1 MSNFWDFSSWGFF
14 NLTAVLLLGLMLGNM
29 LKRSVPVLQASLI
42 PTSVLGGGILLVI
55 SSIYKAITGAEFF
68 DTPFFGGNGTAW
80 LELLTY
86 HMLALG
92 FTASALKTNEGR
104 MTKER
109 SVEIFNTGLTTVAT
123 YLLQALLGMV
133 ICIVGA
139 RYLKD
144 LLEAAGLLL
153 ALALLAGYDTTVG
166 YYATVSRFFV
176 YLPWFLL
183 GYYSQR
189 YEAQLRPRL
198 SRHGCLLLAGCVL
211 MIGVSLLYL
220 HKADF
225 PRDALFG
232 SYPYEN
238 KGYGLPDRLM
248 FVLIGLAWLGLLW
261 KLFTGVLDRHIPL
274 LTTLGQNTLPV
285 FLLHGFVIK
294 AIPKRIPW
302 AQQLPG
308 LALWLPILL
317 LLLFGNPLIGKIFRM
332 FFTLSGKKGGKS

>member
-1 MSNFWDFSSWGFF
+1 MKPLTQRRPGYDNLRGF
-14 NLTAVLLLGLMLGNM
+14 
-29 LKRSVPVLQASLI
+29 LI
-42 PTSVLGGGILLVI
+42 FCVVLGHVLEICPPFQGKELLYRVIYSFHMGVFLFLFGRFARFDPKRILRGYLLPYVLFQI
-55 SSIYKAITGAEFF
+55 LYILFLRHCLDLERKMQFTTPYWILWYLLACAFYQLLI
-68 DTPFFGGNGTAW
+68 PFFGVGSGKG
-80 LELLTY
+80 
-86 HMLALG
+86 HLAYLIG
-92 FTASALKTNEGR
+92 
-104 MTKER
+104 
-109 SVEIFNTGLTTVAT
+109 SVV
-123 YLLQALLGMV
+123 
-133 ICIVGA
+133 
-139 RYLKD
+139 
-144 LLEAAGLLL
+144 
-153 ALALLAGYDTTVG
+153 LALLAGYDTTMS

-189 YEAQLRPRL
+189 YEAQLRPFL
-198 SRHGCLLLAGCVL
+198 SRRSYLLLAGCLL

-238 KGYGLPDRLM
+238 KGYSLPDRLM

-302 AQQLPG
+302 ANQLPG

-317 LLLFGNPLIGKIFRM
+317 LLLFGNPLIGKIFRT